1 MEKLGQRVSRSRL
14 NQKRKS
20 RSKALHKA
28 KTEVILKDE
37 SDESNE
43 AVAKVPDAT
52 RVQNRRIEAG
62 KIFG

>member
-14 NQKRKS
+14 SQKRK
-20 RSKALHKA
+20 LHKA